1 MIDLY
6 FSIYKLEMFFQNL
19 SKNDCIGNIFPKLD
33 FLKESIYTDIGGGIM
48 IQRPEYL
55 EELKRWKD
63 QDVIKVITGVRRCGK
78 STLFGLF
85 IDYLKENNIS
95 EEQIIHVNLED
106 ADYNFKDYR
115 ELYDYINKQL
125 DSKKQYYVF
134 LDEVQNVLGFQKAVD
149 SLYIKK
155 NVDVYITGSN
165 AYLLSGELA
174 TLLSGRYIEIK
185 MLPLSF
191 KEYRT
196 AFHDKNDYQL
206 FLDYMKNGGMPGN
219 INILQTHPNDI
230 DKYLDGIFSTIVY
243 KDIMAR
249 NNISEKMVLEGIL
262 KFIFDSIGSP
272 ISTKRISDTLT
283 SKGMPISNHTVE
295 NYITAFLESFLIYKA
310 ERFDVKGKNL
320 LVRDYK
326 YYVVD
331 TGLRSYLLGKKAN
344 SDMGHI
350 LENIVYLELLRRG
363 YKVYVGK
370 VDDLEV
376 DFVAEN
382 RDGLQ
387 YYQVALTVRD
397 EKVLERELR
406 SLQKTGDHY
415 PKILLTFDMDL
426 EADYDGIKKINVV
439 DWLLENKE

>member
-1 MIDLY
+1 MINR
-6 FSIYKLEMFFQNL
+6 E
-19 SKNDCIGNIFPKLD
+19 
-33 FLKESIYTDIGGGIM
+33 
-48 IQRPEYL
+48 EYL
-55 EELKRWKD
+55 NELIRWKD
-63 QDVIKVITGVRRCGK
+63 KDLIKVVTGIRRCGK
-78 STLFGLF
+78 STLFDLF
-85 IDYLKENNIS
+85 IDYLKTSGVKSN
-95 EEQIIHVNLED
+95 QIIHINLED
-106 ADYNFKDYR
+106 ADYDFKDYK
-115 ELYDYINKQL
+115 ELYHFINDKIVSE
-125 DSKKQYYVF
+125 DNFYVF
-134 LDEVQNVLGFQKAVD
+134 LDEVQNVPGFQRAVD

-165 AYLLSGELA
+165 AYILSGELA
-174 TLLSGRYIEIK
+174 TLLSGRYVEIK

-191 KEYRT
+191 KEYIS
-196 AFHDKNDYQL
+196 AFDNNNYQQL
-206 FLDYMKNGGMPGN
+206 FLDYMRNGGMPGN
-219 INILQTHPNDI
+219 INILKSNVNDL

-249 NNISEKMVLEGIL
+249 NNITDKLLLESVI
-262 KFIFDSIGSP
+262 KYIFDSIGSP
-272 ISTKRISDTLT
+272 ISIKKISDTLT
-283 SKGMPISNHTVE
+283 SKGISTSNHTVE

-320 LVRDYK
+320 LARDYK

-331 TGLRSYLLGKKAN
+331 SGLRSYLLGKKAD

-382 RDGLQ
+382 RDGLR

-415 PKILLTFDMDL
+415 PKTLLTLDMDL
-426 EADYDGIKKINVV
+426 ETDYDGIKKINVV
-439 DWLLENKE
+439 DWLLSGE

>member
-1 MIDLY
+1 MINR
-6 FSIYKLEMFFQNL
+6 E
-19 SKNDCIGNIFPKLD
+19 
-33 FLKESIYTDIGGGIM
+33 
-48 IQRPEYL
+48 EYL
-55 EELKRWKD
+55 DELIRWKD
-63 QDVIKVITGVRRCGK
+63 KDLIKVVTGIRRCGK
-78 STLFGLF
+78 STLFDLF
-85 IDYLKENNIS
+85 IDYLKMSGVKSN
-95 EEQIIHVNLED
+95 QIIYINLED
-106 ADYNFKDYR
+106 ADYDFKDYK
-115 ELYDYINKQL
+115 ELYHFINEKIISE
-125 DSKKQYYVF
+125 DNFYVF
-134 LDEVQNVLGFQKAVD
+134 LDEVQNVPGFQRAVD

-191 KEYRT
+191 KEYVS
-196 AFHDKNDYQL
+196 AFDNNNYQQL
-206 FLDYMKNGGMPGN
+206 FLDYMRNGGMPGN
-219 INILQTHPNDI
+219 INILKSNVNDL

-249 NNISEKMVLEGIL
+249 NNITDKLLLESVI
-262 KFIFDSIGSP
+262 KYIFDSIGSP
-272 ISTKRISDTLT
+272 ISIKKISDTLT
-283 SKGMPISNHTVE
+283 SKGISTSNHTVE
-295 NYITAFLESFLIYKA
+295 NYITALLESFLIYKA

-320 LVRDYK
+320 LARDYK

-331 TGLRSYLLGKKAN
+331 SGLRSYLLGKKAD

-382 RDGLQ
+382 RDGLR

-415 PKILLTFDMDL
+415 PKTLLTLDMDL
-426 EADYDGIKKINVV
+426 ETDYDGIKKIDVV
-439 DWLLENKE
+439 DWLLSGE

>member
-1 MIDLY
+1 MI
-6 FSIYKLEMFFQNL
+6 ER
-19 SKNDCIGNIFPKLD
+19 
-33 FLKESIYTDIGGGIM
+33 T
-48 IQRPEYL
+48 EYL
-55 EELKRWKD
+55 EQLKRFKD
-63 QDVIKVITGVRRCGK
+63 KDLIKVITGIRRCGK
-78 STLFGLF
+78 STLFEVF
-85 IDYLKENNIS
+85 INYLKEIGIKD
-95 EEQIIHVNLED
+95 EQIIKINLED
-106 ADYNFKDYR
+106 ASYDFKDYK
-115 ELYDYINKQL
+115 ELYNYVNEKL

-134 LDEVQNVLGFQKAVD
+134 LDEVQNVSMFQKAVD

-174 TLLSGRYIEIK
+174 TLLSGRYVEIK

-191 KEYRT
+191 KEYLS
-196 AFHDKNDYQL
+196 AFNGSDKSRYDY
-206 FLDYMKNGGMPGN
+206 FLDYMRNGGMPGN
-219 INILQTHPNDI
+219 ISILKDNPNDL

-243 KDIMAR
+243 KDIITR
-249 NNISEKMVLEGIL
+249 NNVTDKMLLESIL

-272 ISTKRISDTLT
+272 ISTKKISDTLT
-283 SKGMPISNHTVE
+283 SKGISTSNHTVE
-295 NYITAFLESFLIYKA
+295 NYISAFVESFLIYKA

-320 LVRDYK
+320 LMRDYK

-331 TGLRSYLLGKKAN
+331 QGLRSYLLGKKAD

-370 VDDLEV
+370 VDDLEIN
-376 DFVAEN
+376 FVAEN
-382 RDGLQ
+382 RDGLK
-387 YYQVALTVRD
+387 YFQVALTVRD

-415 PKILLTFDMDL
+415 PKYLITFDMDM
-426 EADYDGIKKINVV
+426 EADYDGITKINVV
-439 DWLLENKE
+439 DWLLNK

>member
-1 MIDLY
+1 MI
-6 FSIYKLEMFFQNL
+6 E
-19 SKNDCIGNIFPKLD
+19 
-33 FLKESIYTDIGGGIM
+33 
-48 IQRPEYL
+48 RAEYL
-55 EELKRWKD
+55 DQLKRFKD
-63 QDVIKVITGVRRCGK
+63 KDLIKVVTGIRRCGK
-78 STLFGLF
+78 STLFELF
-85 IDYLKENNIS
+85 INYLKENGIKDD
-95 EEQIIHVNLED
+95 QIIKINLED
-106 ADYNFKDYR
+106 VDYSFDSYK
-115 ELYDYINKQL
+115 ELYDYVNKQL

-134 LDEVQNVLGFQKAVD
+134 LDEVQNVPKFQKAVD

-191 KEYRT
+191 KEYLS
-196 AFHDKNDYQL
+196 AFNNSDKSRYEY
-206 FLDYMKNGGMPGN
+206 FLDYMRYGGMPGN
-219 INILQTHPNDI
+219 IPILQDNPNDL
-230 DKYLDGIFSTIVY
+230 DTYLEGIFTTIVY
-243 KDIMAR
+243 KDIITR
-249 NNISEKMVLEGIL
+249 NNITDKMLLEGVL

-272 ISTKRISDTLT
+272 ISTKKISDTLT
-283 SKGMPISNHTVE
+283 SKAMPTSNHTVE
-295 NYITAFLESFLIYKA
+295 KYISAFVESFLIYKA

-320 LVRDYK
+320 LARDYK

-331 TGLRSYLLGKKAN
+331 QGLRSYLLGKKAD

-382 RDGLQ
+382 RDGLK
-387 YYQVALTVRD
+387 YYQVALSVRD
-397 EKVLERELR
+397 EKVLERELK
-406 SLQKTGDHY
+406 SLQKTGDYY
-415 PKILLTFDMDL
+415 PKYIITLDMDL
-426 EADYDGIKKINVV
+426 ESDYEGITKINVI
-439 DWLLENKE
+439 DWLLNKE

>member
-1 MIDLY
+1 MI
-6 FSIYKLEMFFQNL
+6 ER
-19 SKNDCIGNIFPKLD
+19 
-33 FLKESIYTDIGGGIM
+33 T
-48 IQRPEYL
+48 EYL

-63 QDVIKVITGVRRCGK
+63 KDLIKVITGIRRCGK
-78 STLFGLF
+78 STLFQLF
-85 IDYLKENNIS
+85 IDYLKSTGIS
-95 EEQIIHVNLED
+95 NEQIISINLED
-106 ADYNFKDYR
+106 ADYNFEDYKQ
-115 ELYDYINKQL
+115 LYDYIKEKI
-125 DSKKQYYVF
+125 DSKNQYYVF
-134 LDEVQNVLGFQKAVD
+134 LDEVQNVPMFQKAVD

-191 KEYRT
+191 KEYVS
-196 AFHDKNDYQL
+196 AFDDNNYQQL
-206 FLDYMKNGGMPGN
+206 FLNYMKNGGMPGN
-219 INILQTHPNDI
+219 ISIIKSNSNDL

-249 NNISEKMVLEGIL
+249 NNINDKMLLESVL

-272 ISTKRISDTLT
+272 ISTKKISDTLT
-283 SKGMPISNHTVE
+283 SKGISTSNHTVE
-295 NYITAFLESFLIYKA
+295 KYITAFIESFLIYKA

-320 LVRDYK
+320 LARDYK

-331 TGLRSYLLGKKAN
+331 QGLRSYLLGKKAD

-363 YKVYVGK
+363 YRVYVGK

-376 DFVAEN
+376 DFVAES
-382 RDGLQ
+382 RDGLK
-387 YYQVALTVRD
+387 YFQVALTVRD
-397 EKVLERELR
+397 EIVLQRELR

-415 PKILLTFDMDL
+415 PKYLLTLDMDL
-426 EADYDGIKKINVV
+426 ESDYDGITKINVV
-439 DWLLENKE
+439 DWLLQDNN

>member
-1 MIDLY
+1 MI
-6 FSIYKLEMFFQNL
+6 ERTQ
-19 SKNDCIGNIFPKLD
+19 
-33 FLKESIYTDIGGGIM
+33 
-48 IQRPEYL
+48 YL

-63 QDVIKVITGVRRCGK
+63 KDLIKVITGIRRCGK
-78 STLFGLF
+78 STLFQLF
-85 IDYLKENNIS
+85 IDYLKSIGIS
-95 EEQIIHVNLED
+95 DEQIISINLED
-106 ADYNFKDYR
+106 ADYNFEDYKQ
-115 ELYDYINKQL
+115 LYDYIKEKM

-134 LDEVQNVLGFQKAVD
+134 LDEVQNVPMFQKAVD

-191 KEYRT
+191 KEYVS
-196 AFHDKNDYQL
+196 AFDDNNYQQL
-206 FLDYMKNGGMPGN
+206 FLNYMKNGGMPGN
-219 INILQTHPNDI
+219 ISILKSNPNDL

-249 NNISEKMVLEGIL
+249 NNINDKMLLESVL

-272 ISTKRISDTLT
+272 ISTKKISDTLT
-283 SKGMPISNHTVE
+283 SKGMSTSNHTVE
-295 NYITAFLESFLIYKA
+295 KYITAFVESFLIYKA

-320 LVRDYK
+320 LARDYK

-331 TGLRSYLLGKKAN
+331 QGLRSYLLGKKAD

-363 YKVYVGK
+363 YRVYVGK

-376 DFVAEN
+376 DFVAES
-382 RDGLQ
+382 RDGLK
-387 YYQVALTVRD
+387 YFQVALTVRD
-397 EKVLERELR
+397 EKVLQRELR

-415 PKILLTFDMDL
+415 PKYLLTLDMDL
-426 EADYDGIKKINVV
+426 ESDYDGITKINIV
-439 DWLLENKE
+439 DWLLQDNNY

>member
-1 MIDLY
+1 MINR
-6 FSIYKLEMFFQNL
+6 E
-19 SKNDCIGNIFPKLD
+19 
-33 FLKESIYTDIGGGIM
+33 
-48 IQRPEYL
+48 EYL
-55 EELKRWKD
+55 DELIRWKD
-63 QDVIKVITGVRRCGK
+63 KDLIKVVTGIRRCGK
-78 STLFGLF
+78 STLFDLF
-85 IDYLKENNIS
+85 IDYLKMSGVKSN
-95 EEQIIHVNLED
+95 QIIYINLED
-106 ADYNFKDYR
+106 ADYDFKDYK
-115 ELYDYINKQL
+115 ELYHFINDKIVSE
-125 DSKKQYYVF
+125 DNFYVF
-134 LDEVQNVLGFQKAVD
+134 LDEVQNVPGFQRAVD

-165 AYLLSGELA
+165 AYILSGELA

-191 KEYRT
+191 KEYIS
-196 AFHDKNDYQL
+196 AFDNNNYQQL
-206 FLDYMKNGGMPGN
+206 FLDYMRNGGMPGN
-219 INILQTHPNDI
+219 INILKSNVNDL

-249 NNISEKMVLEGIL
+249 NNITDKLLLESVI
-262 KFIFDSIGSP
+262 KYIFDSIGSP
-272 ISTKRISDTLT
+272 ISIKKISDTLT
-283 SKGMPISNHTVE
+283 SKGISTSNHTVE
-295 NYITAFLESFLIYKA
+295 NYITALLESFLVYKA

-320 LVRDYK
+320 LARDYK

-331 TGLRSYLLGKKAN
+331 SGLRSYLLGKKAD

-382 RDGLQ
+382 RDGLR

-415 PKILLTFDMDL
+415 PKTLLTLDMDL
-426 EADYDGIKKINVV
+426 ETDYDGIRKVNVV
-439 DWLLENKE
+439 DWLLSDE

>member
-1 MIDLY
+1 MI
-6 FSIYKLEMFFQNL
+6 ER
-19 SKNDCIGNIFPKLD
+19 
-33 FLKESIYTDIGGGIM
+33 T
-48 IQRPEYL
+48 EYL

-63 QDVIKVITGVRRCGK
+63 KDLIKVITGIRRCGK
-78 STLFGLF
+78 STLFQLF
-85 IDYLKENNIS
+85 IDYLKSTCIS
-95 EEQIIHVNLED
+95 NEQIISINLED
-106 ADYNFKDYR
+106 ADYNFEDYKQ
-115 ELYDYINKQL
+115 LYDYIKEKM
-125 DSKKQYYVF
+125 DSKKKYYVF
-134 LDEVQNVLGFQKAVD
+134 LDEVQNVPMFQKAVD

-191 KEYRT
+191 KEYVS
-196 AFHDKNDYQL
+196 AFDDNNYQQL
-206 FLDYMKNGGMPGN
+206 FLNYMKNGGMPGN
-219 INILQTHPNDI
+219 ISIIKSNPNDL

-249 NNISEKMVLEGIL
+249 NNINDKMLLESVL

-272 ISTKRISDTLT
+272 ISTKKISDTLT
-283 SKGMPISNHTVE
+283 SKGMSTSNHTVE
-295 NYITAFLESFLIYKA
+295 KYITAFVESFLIYKA

-320 LVRDYK
+320 LARDYK

-331 TGLRSYLLGKKAN
+331 QGLRSYLLGKKAD

-363 YKVYVGK
+363 YRVYVGK

-376 DFVAEN
+376 DFVAES
-382 RDGLQ
+382 RDGLK
-387 YYQVALTVRD
+387 YFQVALTVRD
-397 EKVLERELR
+397 EKVLQRELR

-415 PKILLTFDMDL
+415 PKYLLTLDMDL
-426 EADYDGIKKINVV
+426 ESDYDGITKINVV
-439 DWLLENKE
+439 DWLLQDNN

>member
-1 MIDLY
+1 
-6 FSIYKLEMFFQNL
+6 
-19 SKNDCIGNIFPKLD
+19 
-33 FLKESIYTDIGGGIM
+33 M
-48 IQRPEYL
+48 IQRTEYL
-55 EELKRWKD
+55 EELKRWKGKD
-63 QDVIKVITGVRRCGK
+63 LIKVVTGIRRCGK
-78 STLFGLF
+78 STLFELF
-85 IDYLKENNIS
+85 INYLKESNIKD
-95 EEQIIHVNLED
+95 EQIIHINLED
-106 ADYNFKDYR
+106 ADYDFKGYK
-115 ELYDYINKQL
+115 ELYNYINNKI

-134 LDEVQNVLGFQKAVD
+134 LDEVQNVLEFQKAVD

-155 NVDVYITGSN
+155 NVDVYINGSN
-165 AYLLSGELA
+165 DYLLSGELA

-191 KEYRT
+191 KEYVS
-196 AFHDKNDYQL
+196 AFDDQNYQQF
-206 FLDYMKNGGMPGN
+206 FLNYMKNGGMPGN
-219 INILQTHPNDI
+219 INILKTNPNDI

-249 NNISEKMVLEGIL
+249 NNISDKMLLESVL

-272 ISTKRISDTLT
+272 ISTKKISDTLT
-283 SKGMPISNHTVE
+283 SKGMSISNHTVE
-295 NYITAFLESFLIYKA
+295 NYITAFLECFLIYKVK
-310 ERFDVKGKNL
+310 RLDVKGKNL
-320 LVRDYK
+320 LARDYK
-326 YYVVD
+326 YYSVD
-331 TGLRSYLLGKKAN
+331 LGLRSYLLGKKAD

-382 RDGLQ
+382 REGLK

-397 EKVLERELR
+397 EKVLARELK

-415 PKILLTFDMDL
+415 PKTLLTLDMDL
-426 EADYDGIKKINVV
+426 EADYDGITKINVV
-439 DWLLENKE
+439 DWLLKDK

>member
-1 MIDLY
+1 MINR
-6 FSIYKLEMFFQNL
+6 E
-19 SKNDCIGNIFPKLD
+19 
-33 FLKESIYTDIGGGIM
+33 
-48 IQRPEYL
+48 EYL
-55 EELKRWKD
+55 DELIRWKD
-63 QDVIKVITGVRRCGK
+63 KDLIKVVTGIRRCGK
-78 STLFGLF
+78 STLFDLF
-85 IDYLKENNIS
+85 IDYLKMSGVKSN
-95 EEQIIHVNLED
+95 QIIYINLED
-106 ADYNFKDYR
+106 ADYDFKDYK
-115 ELYDYINKQL
+115 ELYHFINEKIISE
-125 DSKKQYYVF
+125 DNFYVF
-134 LDEVQNVLGFQKAVD
+134 LDEVQNVPGFQRAVD

-191 KEYRT
+191 KEYVS
-196 AFHDKNDYQL
+196 AFDNNNYQQL
-206 FLDYMKNGGMPGN
+206 FLDYMRNGGMPGN
-219 INILQTHPNDI
+219 INILKSNVNDL

-249 NNISEKMVLEGIL
+249 NNITDKLLLESVI
-262 KFIFDSIGSP
+262 KYIFDSIGSP
-272 ISTKRISDTLT
+272 ISIKKISDTLT
-283 SKGMPISNHTVE
+283 SKGISTSNHTVE
-295 NYITAFLESFLIYKA
+295 NYITALLESFLVYKA

-320 LVRDYK
+320 LARDYK

-331 TGLRSYLLGKKAN
+331 SGLRSYLLGKKAD

-382 RDGLQ
+382 RDGLR

-415 PKILLTFDMDL
+415 PKTLLTLDMDL
-426 EADYDGIKKINVV
+426 ETDYDGIKKINVV
-439 DWLLENKE
+439 DWLLSDE

>member
-1 MIDLY
+1 MINR
-6 FSIYKLEMFFQNL
+6 E
-19 SKNDCIGNIFPKLD
+19 
-33 FLKESIYTDIGGGIM
+33 
-48 IQRPEYL
+48 EYL
-55 EELKRWKD
+55 NELIRWKD
-63 QDVIKVITGVRRCGK
+63 KDLIKVVTGIRRCGK
-78 STLFGLF
+78 STLFDLF
-85 IDYLKENNIS
+85 IDYLKMSGVKSN
-95 EEQIIHVNLED
+95 QIIHINLED
-106 ADYNFKDYR
+106 ADYDFKDYK
-115 ELYDYINKQL
+115 ELYHFINDKIVSE
-125 DSKKQYYVF
+125 DNFYVF
-134 LDEVQNVLGFQKAVD
+134 LDEVQNVPGFQRAVD

-191 KEYRT
+191 KEYIS
-196 AFHDKNDYQL
+196 AFDNNNYQQL
-206 FLDYMKNGGMPGN
+206 FLDYMRNGGMPGN
-219 INILQTHPNDI
+219 INILKSNVNDL

-249 NNISEKMVLEGIL
+249 NNITDKLLLESVI
-262 KFIFDSIGSP
+262 KYIFDSIGSP
-272 ISTKRISDTLT
+272 ISIKKISDTLT
-283 SKGMPISNHTVE
+283 SKGISTSNHTVE
-295 NYITAFLESFLIYKA
+295 NYITALLESFLIYKA

-320 LVRDYK
+320 LARDYK

-331 TGLRSYLLGKKAN
+331 SGLRSYLLGKKAD

-382 RDGLQ
+382 RDGLR

-415 PKILLTFDMDL
+415 PKTLLTLDMDL
-426 EADYDGIKKINVV
+426 ETDYDGIRKVNVV
-439 DWLLENKE
+439 DWLLSDE

>member
-1 MIDLY
+1 MINR
-6 FSIYKLEMFFQNL
+6 E
-19 SKNDCIGNIFPKLD
+19 
-33 FLKESIYTDIGGGIM
+33 
-48 IQRPEYL
+48 EYL
-55 EELKRWKD
+55 NELIRWKD
-63 QDVIKVITGVRRCGK
+63 KDLIKVVTGIRRCGK
-78 STLFGLF
+78 STLFDLF
-85 IDYLKENNIS
+85 IDYLKMSGVKSN
-95 EEQIIHVNLED
+95 QIIYINLED
-106 ADYNFKDYR
+106 ADYDFKDYK
-115 ELYDYINKQL
+115 ELYHFINEKTISE
-125 DSKKQYYVF
+125 DNFYVF
-134 LDEVQNVLGFQKAVD
+134 LDEVQNVPGFQRAVD

-191 KEYRT
+191 KEYVS
-196 AFHDKNDYQL
+196 AFDNNNYQQL
-206 FLDYMKNGGMPGN
+206 FLDYMRNGGMPGN
-219 INILQTHPNDI
+219 INILKSNVNDL

-249 NNISEKMVLEGIL
+249 NNITDKLLLESVI
-262 KFIFDSIGSP
+262 KYIFDSIGSP
-272 ISTKRISDTLT
+272 ISIKKISDTLT
-283 SKGMPISNHTVE
+283 SKGISTSNHTVE
-295 NYITAFLESFLIYKA
+295 NYITALLESFLVYKA

-320 LVRDYK
+320 LARDYK

-331 TGLRSYLLGKKAN
+331 SGLRSYLLGKKAD

-382 RDGLQ
+382 RDGLR

-415 PKILLTFDMDL
+415 PKTLLTLDMDL
-426 EADYDGIKKINVV
+426 ETDYDGIRKVNVV
-439 DWLLENKE
+439 DWLLSDE